1 MRADQ
6 VPSTAVLTGETRRH
20 GAPVALARSLTPR
33 DAAAIGAPDASSN
46 CPVRTAVAPNPIIR
60 RSGDLGEAPARRP
73 ARRAASLAP
82 TPLGTPTT
90 TVAGSLDV
98 TLPAASA
105 TSTLTRWE

>member
-1 MRADQ
+1 MRVNH
-6 VPSTAVLTGETRRH
+6 VPSAAVLTGDSNRH
-20 GAPVALARSLTPR
+20 GAPVAFARSLTPR

-46 CPVRTAVAPNPIIR
+46 CPVRTAAAPNAIKR
-60 RSGDLGEAPARRP
+60 RRGDWREAPARRP

-98 TLPAASA
+98 TLPPPTACV
-105 TSTLTRWE
+105 R